1 MNSFYKMG
9 CTAQKNDKIII
20 VSRIS
25 NSNLSSTGAWKKNNR
40 FSIELDLIQRHKFS
54 LKNQYLNSITNI
66 LWLKVIDYLSY
77 KELKE
82 VGKINRKFNKLVKN
96 NNVLLKFFKKIN
108 SIYSRNIN
116 KNDNLL
122 SFDTFSQ
129 LQRNSTDINS
139 FDDISN
145 I

>member
-1 MNSFYKMG
+1 MG

-116 KNDNLL
+116 KNENLL

>member
-1 MNSFYKMG
+1 MG

-116 KNDNLL
+116 KNQYLNSITNILWVKVIDYL
-122 SFDTFSQ
+122 SYKE
-129 LQRNSTDINS
+129 
-139 FDDISN
+139 
-145 I
+145 

>member
-1 MNSFYKMG
+1 MG

-40 FSIELDLIQRHKFS
+40 FSIELDLIQKSKFS

-82 VGKINRKFNKLVKN
+82 IGKINRKFNKLVKN

>member
-1 MNSFYKMG
+1 MG

-25 NSNLSSTGAWKKNNR
+25 NSNLSSTGAWKKNNL

-116 KNDNLL
+116 KNENLL

>member
-1 MNSFYKMG
+1 M
-9 CTAQKNDKIII
+9 
-20 VSRIS
+20 
-25 NSNLSSTGAWKKNNR
+25 
-40 FSIELDLIQRHKFS
+40 
-54 LKNQYLNSITNI
+54 
-66 LWLKVIDYLSY
+66 
-77 KELKE
+77 
-82 VGKINRKFNKLVKN
+82 VKN

-116 KNDNLL
+116 KNENLL

-145 I
+145 IWKFNFF

>member
-1 MNSFYKMG
+1 MG

-116 KNDNLL
+116 KNDNIL

-129 LQRNSTDINS
+129 LQRNSIDINS
-139 FDDISN
+139 FNDISN

>member
-1 MNSFYKMG
+1 MG

-40 FSIELDLIQRHKFS
+40 FSIELDLIQKRKFS

-116 KNDNLL
+116 KNENLL

>member
-1 MNSFYKMG
+1 MG

-82 VGKINRKFNKLVKN
+82 VGKINRKF
-96 NNVLLKFFKKIN
+96 
-108 SIYSRNIN
+108 IN
-116 KNDNLL
+116 KK
-122 SFDTFSQ
+122 
-129 LQRNSTDINS
+129 
-139 FDDISN
+139 
-145 I
+145 